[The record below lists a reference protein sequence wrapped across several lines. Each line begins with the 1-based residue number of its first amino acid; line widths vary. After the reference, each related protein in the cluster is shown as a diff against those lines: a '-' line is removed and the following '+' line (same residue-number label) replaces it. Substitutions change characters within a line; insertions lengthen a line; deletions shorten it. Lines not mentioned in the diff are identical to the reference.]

1 MAECKHLETLK
12 MHRGGVAFE
21 TRVTGFFSA
30 AGRYI
35 FHVTCITNEHSL
47 NILTLDMDIAS
58 GISCILFNS

>member
-1 MAECKHLETLK
+1 

-35 FHVTCITNEHSL
+35 FHVTCITNEHCL

-58 GISCILFNS
+58 DISCILFNS